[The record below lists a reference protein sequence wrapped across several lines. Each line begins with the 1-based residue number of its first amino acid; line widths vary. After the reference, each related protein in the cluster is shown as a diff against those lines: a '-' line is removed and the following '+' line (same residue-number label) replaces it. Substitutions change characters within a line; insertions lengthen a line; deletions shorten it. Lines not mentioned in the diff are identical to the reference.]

1 MMKSTQA
8 FCKKEKAMIDFDE
21 MREWIKKQP
30 ARDFS
35 IRRARLYMFD
45 LWRYCEDYDKIIQM
59 VEELKGE

>member
-1 MMKSTQA
+1 
-8 FCKKEKAMIDFDE
+8 MIDFDE

-45 LWRYCEDYDKIIQM
+45 LWRYREDYDKIFQM
-59 VEELKGE
+59 IEELKGE